1 MGVFSFIE
9 TFFFIS
15 LGITFVLI
23 LLLVYHFKQRV
34 TSIEQKGNT
43 MFEIINNIVK
53 EIGLIKR
60 DCFQCMMPQSQP
72 PLQQQFFAGNSIP
85 VNKITLDNIPEYNP
99 TMEDETDSETDGESE
114 SGSETSSGTD
124 TDDEDDDDEDEIQNV
139 ASIQQKIVVSDN
151 EDSDNEDSDNEED
164 DKPEIKIIN
173 IDINESIQL
182 VEELIVTNDE
192 PTEVEVTKI
201 EESATVEPNKPD
213 RMAIYNNMSLSE
225 LKAKVIELGLSTEPA
240 KMKRP
245 KLLSMLEA
253 SLL

>member
-1 MGVFSFIE
+1 MGVFGFIE

-23 LLLVYHFKQRV
+23 LLLVYHFKQRL

-60 DCFQCMMPQSQP
+60 DCFQCMMPQSQS

-124 TDDEDDDDEDEIQNV
+124 TDDEDDDDDEDDIQNV
-139 ASIQQKIVVSDN
+139 ASIQQKIVV
-151 EDSDNEDSDNEED
+151 SDNEDSDNEED

-201 EESATVEPNKPD
+201 EEPATVEPNKPD

>member
-23 LLLVYHFKQRV
+23 LLLVYHFKQRL

-72 PLQQQFFAGNSIP
+72 PLQQQFFAGNSCPVIP

-99 TMEDETDSETDGESE
+99 TMEDEMDSESDDESV

-124 TDDEDDDDEDEIQNV
+124 TDDEDDEDDDEIQNV
-139 ASIQQKIVVSDN
+139 SIQQKIVVSDN
-151 EDSDNEDSDNEED
+151 EESDNDND
-164 DKPEIKIIN
+164 IKIIN

-182 VEELIVTNDE
+182 VEELPINDE

>member
-1 MGVFSFIE
+1 MGVFGFIE

-23 LLLVYHFKQRV
+23 LLLVYHFKQRL

-114 SGSETSSGTD
+114 SGSDTSSGTD
-124 TDDEDDDDEDEIQNV
+124 TDDEDDDDDEDDIQNV

-151 EDSDNEDSDNEED
+151 EDSDNEED

-173 IDINESIQL
+173 IDMNESIQL

-192 PTEVEVTKI
+192 STEVEVTKI